1 MKTEN
6 KILIAHEI
14 VLNFKLIIYSCIL
27 AILITIIYGVCIY
40 PPKTHYTPPTNY
52 TPPTKSLLWGELYN
66 DEWPESEDG
75 DAVFVPS
82 NVINIGTYWS
92 AYFSNETKYDEIAYM
107 QCVSSTRSYQYSK
120 NPKVSDVIEAINK
133 TRMQWYKKD
142 LLDCFALSIS
152 GFIILLVCGRYL
164 VKFIA
169 KSVKW
174 IIKYNR

>member
-40 PPKTHYTPPTNY
+40 PPKTHYTPPT
-52 TPPTKSLLWGELYN
+52 KSLLLGKLYN
-66 DEWPESEDG
+66 AEWPESEDG

-82 NVINIGTYWS
+82 DAFYIGTYWG
-92 AYFSNETKYDEIAYM
+92 AYFSNKTKYDETAFM
-107 QCVSSTRSYQYSK
+107 QCLTLTGSYQYSE
-120 NPKVSDVIEAINK
+120 NPKISDVIEAINK
-133 TRMQWYKKD
+133 TRIECYKKD